1 MKNILLFFLV
11 FWALLPCA
19 WANTE
24 NEQFA
29 SEIKTASG
37 TQLVVPE
44 DISWT
49 QRFILT
55 ELKEL
60 RIQLESLKR
69 EINEDLN
76 ARELAT
82 VDRALSYSGNT
93 VNFLWLIITMAMA
106 GFWLVGWKT
115 MKDVRENLTA
125 NFEKEVQ
132 KNVRSQQKKLE
143 EFMEK
148 FEADQLSQSAEI
160 LKNQEYLHKKQEA
173 AFYWSQFNREDDSV
187 KKLELL
193 DKVASVWMENDEI
206 FILLE
211 KASIYIGLWLWDKA
225 LEAAQKWL
233 DIESENTS
241 LLYSKSQA
249 LVMLEDKE
257 EALKVVNNILV
268 IKPWM
273 LEEFVED
280 AIFENLKEE
289 IMELWSESLEK

>member
-11 FWALLPCA
+11 FWALLPGV

-24 NEQFA
+24 NEEFA

-37 TQLVVPE
+37 TQIVVPE

-115 MKDVRENLTA
+115 MRDVRENLAA
-125 NFEKEVQ
+125 NFEREIE

-143 EFMEK
+143 EFMQK
-148 FEADQLSQSAEI
+148 FKDDQLSQSTDI
-160 LKNQEYLHKKQEA
+160 LKNQEYLQKKQEA
-173 AFYWSQFNREDDSV
+173 AFYWSQFNREEDPV
-187 KKLELL
+187 QQLELL
-193 DKVASVWMENDEI
+193 DKISWVWIENDEI
-206 FILLE
+206 FVYIE
-211 KASIYIGLWLWDKA
+211 KASIYANLWLWDKA
-225 LEAAQKWL
+225 WESADKWL
-233 DIESENTS
+233 EQESENTS
-241 LLYSKSQA
+241 LLYSKAQS
-249 LVMLEDKE
+249 LVMLEETE
-257 EALKVVNNILV
+257 EALKVVNNILI
-268 IKPWM
+268 IKPGM
-273 LEEFVED
+273 VDDFTED
-280 AIFENLKEE
+280 PIFENLHKEIE
-289 IMELWSESLEK
+289 DLQSDNLEK